1 MKNAVVISSLQE
13 TNNRFCKTCI
23 PCGAEF
29 SAKRLLFLLSDF
41 ASGAEPNEPDEVV
54 EGGDHVWSAESP
66 AAVAARRVVAA
77 EGRRR
82 RQQRRERDARSG
94 RIAGAREKF
103 RNSHIIFHI
112 GPIASIHT

>member
-1 MKNAVVISSLQE
+1 MSTGGFKQPDVSP
-13 TNNRFCKTCI
+13 CI
-23 PCGAEF
+23 
-29 SAKRLLFLLSDF
+29 
-41 ASGAEPNEPDEVV
+41 SGAVIQSRGKPDEIV

-66 AAVAARRVVAA
+66 AAVTARRVVAT